1 MKYFFNFLTVLFLL
15 TSCAN
20 IVAPTGGDQ
29 DISAPQLLNVELL
42 HSTND
47 KKTKTII
54 FEFDEYIQL
63 NNFEDYF
70 YISPPI
76 QGVIKKQIKGKELSI
91 FLDNFLDEKITYQVV
106 LHYCVMDYNEGNIL
120 DTLSYRFT
128 LNDILD
134 TLTLSGR
141 VEDAYTLNN
150 LDNVWVMLFK
160 EDTNDSLIFNAIPDY
175 ISKTDKNGFFH
186 FPNLKH
192 QNYKITALTDFDFF
206 YNKNEKIAFLDSLLN
221 PKIDSFIVLSTFDP
235 ILISDST
242 VLDSIEV
249 EKDSTIDLSK
259 DTIIK
264 EQLANFGNLEIY
276 TNKNSPCI
284 FQLLQKGAVK
294 REIYFSQ
301 GPYLIKKIEAGI
313 YDLKYILD
321 NNQDSVWNT
330 GNWIMKIQP
339 EKVVN
344 YPAAIN
350 IRSNWDLEL
359 EWTIEY

>member
-70 YISPPI
+70 YISPPL
-76 QGVIKKQIKGKELSI
+76 QGVVKKQIKGKELSI

-160 EDTNDSLIFNAIPDY
+160 EDTNDSPGIIF
-175 ISKTDKNGFFH
+175 T
-186 FPNLKH
+186 
-192 QNYKITALTDFDFF
+192 
-206 YNKNEKIAFLDSLLN
+206 
-221 PKIDSFIVLSTFDP
+221 
-235 ILISDST
+235 
-242 VLDSIEV
+242 
-249 EKDSTIDLSK
+249 
-259 DTIIK
+259 
-264 EQLANFGNLEIY
+264 
-276 TNKNSPCI
+276 
-284 FQLLQKGAVK
+284 
-294 REIYFSQ
+294 
-301 GPYLIKKIEAGI
+301 
-313 YDLKYILD
+313 
-321 NNQDSVWNT
+321 
-330 GNWIMKIQP
+330 
-339 EKVVN
+339 
-344 YPAAIN
+344 
-350 IRSNWDLEL
+350 
-359 EWTIEY
+359 